1 VSCRVIAP
9 AICALVLAL
18 SFTSSFAGVAFD
30 ISQVSYEIDS
40 RLDEG
45 LTSLQVSETVSFV
58 TGEKS
63 YSELYFYIYQNSHP
77 SFFSLDSVSANGQP
91 ATYSTPDTANKDLVK
106 ISPADTIPSNSQ
118 VRVKL
123 DFSLRFGGD
132 LDEYQAACWAGDFFC
147 AECYPKLAEFDYEGA
162 VFPDTT
168 TPISLGKVNDIST
181 CGTGSYLEETYLRMA
196 DYRLTMT
203 FPADFRLIAS
213 GECRDTLDNSDGTR
227 TYIYDARK
235 SPGILWI
242 ATANREL
249 LAKQFDGLKV
259 CSYYPP
265 GHRSEA
271 DKTIQDVKSVID
283 YYSDRLGPF
292 PRDQLKVYLMNMPSF
307 LGGASGDDIL
317 LLPAGGGIWDRISS
331 PKTVLPHE
339 VAHQWWGNAVS
350 CGTGPEGWFAEALAC
365 YSAELFCSDHKEN
378 WPDPGPLGDL
388 NERLALWLYIAAARE
403 DLDRSLRGAGWG

>member
-1 VSCRVIAP
+1 MIAP
-9 AICALVLAL
+9 AASVLAL
-18 SFTSSFAGVAFD
+18 ALCFTSAFADVAFD

-45 LTSLQVSETVSFV
+45 RSSLRGSEIVSFV
-58 TGEKS
+58 TGEKT
-63 YSELYFYIYQNSHP
+63 YSELYFYVYQNSHP
-77 SFFSLDSVSANGQP
+77 SFFSLDSVSVNGQR
-91 ATYSTPDTANKDLVK
+91 ATFSTPDTAHKDLVR
-106 ISPADTIPSNSQ
+106 ISPADTIPPHSQ
-118 VRVKL
+118 ARVKL

-132 LDEYQAACWAGDFFC
+132 LDEYQAALWAGDFFC
-147 AECYPKLAEFDYEGA
+147 ADCYPKLAEFDYEGA

-168 TPISLGKVNDIST
+168 TPIYLGNGNDTLT
-181 CGTGSYLEETYLRMA
+181 CGTESYLQETYLRMA
-196 DYRLTMT
+196 DYRLTIT
-203 FPADFRLIAS
+203 LPANFMLIAS
-213 GECRDTLDNSDGTR
+213 GECRDTLANPDGTR
-227 TYIYDARK
+227 TYVYEAK
-235 SPGILWI
+235 KFPGIVWV

-249 LAKQFDGLKV
+249 LVRHFEGLEV
-259 CSYYPP
+259 YSYYPP
-265 GHRSEA
+265 GHKSEA
-271 DKTIQDVKSVID
+271 EKTIQDINNVVD

-292 PRDQLKVYLMNMPSF
+292 PRDQLKIYLMNMPSF
-307 LGGASGDDIL
+307 LGGASGNDIL
-317 LLPAGGGIWDRISS
+317 LLPVGGGIWDRISS

-378 WPDPGPLGDL
+378 WPGGGPLGDF